1 MSNFYDMISSIYRYT
16 YYIMIQDGSISIYSG
31 KYKYIYTFS
40 SLILNVPIQ
49 EHYLCKV

>member
-16 YYIMIQDGSISIYSG
+16 YCTMIRDGRISIYSG

-40 SLILNVPIQ
+40 SLLLNVPVQDIIL
-49 EHYLCKV
+49 YKV